1 MASHS
6 IKEQALRVMR
16 LVGAASCRCPAHSQ
30 AFAPGARPESSAA
43 KEHVE
48 PEYAFEVAS
57 STIRYGQGV
66 TREVGMD
73 FKNHGL
79 KKVCVVTDQ
88 KVASLPPVKEAI
100 QSLEG
105 NGIKYELYDKVRI
118 EPTDTSFKDAINFA
132 KKGQFDS
139 FLAIG
144 GGSVIDTAKAANLY
158 LCHPENEF
166 LDFVNAPIGKG
177 MPVNRAVKPL
187 IAIPTTAGTGSE
199 TTGVSIF
206 DYEPLKAKTGIA
218 NRAIRPMLGI
228 VDPLHTLH
236 MSPRLTANSGYDV
249 LCHAIESFT
258 AIPFQMRDARP
269 LNPNLRP
276 AYQGS
281 NPVSDVWS
289 KHALGIVAKYLK
301 RSIEDSSDLEARSN
315 MHLASVYAGVGFG
328 NAGVHL
334 CHGMSYPISGLVK
347 SYRAQDYDVQH
358 SLVPHGLS
366 VVMTSPA
373 VFRFTAPAC
382 PDRHLEAAKILG
394 ADTTNVK
401 LADAGMLLSDT
412 LRDFMYSTGVDNGL
426 KALGY
431 TTDDIPALVKG
442 TLPQHRVTK
451 LAPAGNPGEEEL
463 ARLFEESMTVY

>member
-1 MASHS
+1 MASLS
-6 IKEQALRVMR
+6 FREQALRLMR
-16 LVGAASCRCPAHSQ
+16 IVGAASCRCPAHSQ
-30 AFAPGARPESSAA
+30 TFLAGPRLESSAA
-43 KEHVE
+43 NNRIEQE
-48 PEYAFEVAS
+48 CAFEVANS
-57 STIRYGQGV
+57 SIRYGEGV
-66 TREVGMD
+66 TQEVGMD
-73 FKNHGL
+73 FKNRDL

-88 KVASLPPVKEAI
+88 KLVNLPPVKEAI
-100 QSLEG
+100 ESLES
-105 NGIKYELYDKVRI
+105 NGVKYELYDKVRI
-118 EPTDTSFKDAINFA
+118 EPTDTSFKDAIDFA
-132 KKGQFDS
+132 KHGQFDS

-158 LCHPENEF
+158 LCHPENDF
-166 LDFVNAPIGKG
+166 LDFVNEPIGKG
-177 MPVNRAVKPL
+177 MPVDRVLKPL

-199 TTGVSIF
+199 TTGVAIF

-218 NRAIRPMLGI
+218 SRAIRPLLGI

-236 MSPRLTANSGYDV
+236 MTERLTANSGYDV
-249 LCHAIESFT
+249 LCHAIESYT
-258 AIPFQMRDARP
+258 AIPYQMRGPRP
-269 LNPNLRP
+269 SNPNVRP

-289 KHALGIVAKYLK
+289 RHALGIVAKYLK
-301 RSIEDSSDLEARSN
+301 RSINDPGDLEARSN

-347 SYRAQDYDVQH
+347 SYKAKDYDVDH

-366 VVMTSPA
+366 VVVTSPA

-401 LADAGMLLSDT
+401 LADAGLLLSDT

-431 TTDDIPALVKG
+431 KPEDIPALVKG
-442 TLPQHRVTK
+442 TLPQHRVIK
-451 LAPAGNPGEEEL
+451 LTPAGAPGEEEL
-463 ARLFEESMTVY
+463 ARLFEDSMTLY

>member
-1 MASHS
+1 MASS
-6 IKEQALRVMR
+6 TVREQALRLMR

-30 AFAPGARPESSAA
+30 NFSAGVRPQTSVAQ
-43 KEHVE
+43 EHIE

-66 TREVGMD
+66 TCEVGMD

-79 KKVCVVTDQ
+79 KNVCVVTDQ
-88 KVASLPPVKEAI
+88 KLVNLPPVKEAVE
-100 QSLEG
+100 SLER
-105 NGIKYELYDKVRI
+105 NGVKYELYDKVRI
-118 EPTDTSFKDAINFA
+118 EPTDTSFQDAIDFA
-132 KKGQFDS
+132 KQ
-139 FLAIG
+139 
-144 GGSVIDTAKAANLY
+144 V
-158 LCHPENEF
+158 
-166 LDFVNAPIGKG
+166 
-177 MPVNRAVKPL
+177 
-187 IAIPTTAGTGSE
+187 PTTAGTGSE
-199 TTGVSIF
+199 TTGVAIF

-236 MSPRLTANSGYDV
+236 MSERLTANSGYDV
-249 LCHAIESFT
+249 LCHAIESYT
-258 AIPFQMRDARP
+258 AIPYQRRGPRP
-269 LNPNLRP
+269 TNPNLRP

-289 KHALGIVAKYLK
+289 RHALGIVAKYFK
-301 RSIEDSSDLEARSN
+301 RSIKDCEDLEARSN

-347 SYRAQDYDVQH
+347 SYRAEDYDVDH
-358 SLVPHGLS
+358 PLVPHGLS
-366 VVMTSPA
+366 VVVTSPA

-401 LADAGMLLSDT
+401 LEDAGFLLSDT
-412 LRDFMYSTGVDNGL
+412 LREYMYSTRVDNGL
-426 KALGY
+426 KAFGY
-431 TTDDIPALVKG
+431 KPEDIPSLVKG

-463 ARLFEESMTVY
+463 AKLFEDSMTLY

>member
-30 AFAPGARPESSAA
+30 AFAPGLRPESSAA

-118 EPTDTSFKDAINFA
+118 EPTDTSFKDAITWPVPYLNPRL
-132 KKGQFDS
+132 
-139 FLAIG
+139 FLLQSA
-144 GGSVIDTAKAANLY
+144 
-158 LCHPENEF
+158 
-166 LDFVNAPIGKG
+166 
-177 MPVNRAVKPL
+177 
-187 IAIPTTAGTGSE
+187 
-199 TTGVSIF
+199 
-206 DYEPLKAKTGIA
+206 GIA

-249 LCHAIESFT
+249 LCT
-258 AIPFQMRDARP
+258 AVEFI
-269 LNPNLRP
+269 N
-276 AYQGS
+276 
-281 NPVSDVWS
+281 
-289 KHALGIVAKYLK
+289 

>member
-1 MASHS
+1 MASLS
-6 IKEQALRVMR
+6 LRDQALRLMR
-16 LVGAASCRCPAHSQ
+16 IIGTSSCRCPAHSQ
-30 AFAPGARPESSAA
+30 TFSAGSRLSSTA
-43 KEHVE
+43 KDHIE
-48 PEYAFEVAS
+48 PECAFEVANS
-57 STIRYGQGV
+57 SIRYGEGV

-73 FKNHGL
+73 FKNRGL
-79 KKVCVVTDQ
+79 TKVCVITDQ
-88 KVASLPPVKEAI
+88 KLVNLPPVQATIE
-100 QSLEG
+100 SLET
-105 NGIKYELYDKVRI
+105 NGVNYELYDKVRI
-118 EPTDTSFKDAINFA
+118 EPTDASFKDAIDFA
-132 KKGQFDS
+132 KRGQFDS
-139 FLAIG
+139 FLAVG

-158 LCHPENEF
+158 LCHPENDF
-166 LDFVNAPIGKG
+166 LDFVNEPIGKG
-177 MPVNRAVKPL
+177 MPVNKVLKPL

-199 TTGVSIF
+199 TTGVAIF
-206 DYEPLKAKTGIA
+206 DYEPLKTKTGIA
-218 NRAIRPMLGI
+218 NRAIRPLLGI

-236 MSPRLTANSGYDV
+236 MSERLTANSGYDV
-249 LCHAIESFT
+249 LCHAIESYT
-258 AIPFQMRDARP
+258 AIPYQMRGPRP

-301 RSIEDSSDLEARSN
+301 RSIKDSEDLEARSN

-347 SYRAQDYDVQH
+347 SYKAKQYEVEH
-358 SLVPHGLS
+358 PLVPHGLS
-366 VVMTSPA
+366 VVVTAPA

-401 LADAGMLLSDT
+401 LADAGLLLSDT
-412 LRDFMYSTGVDNGL
+412 LRDFMHSTGVDNGL
-426 KALGY
+426 TDLGY
-431 TTDDIPALVKG
+431 KPEDIPALVKG

-451 LAPAGNPGEEEL
+451 LAPAGAPGEDEL
-463 ARLFEESMTVY
+463 ARLFEDSMTVY